1 MRIGVPKEIKTQEFR
16 VGMTPA
22 GVAILTARGHT
33 VLVEQGAG
41 IGSSIPDD
49 AYVKAGAKILPSRD
63 EVWGTADMIV
73 KVKEPIAPEFALM
86 RKDLLLFTY
95 LHLAAAQELGKELLN
110 RGVNGVAYE
119 TIEPTP
125 GDLPLLTP
133 MSAVAGRMSVQAGA
147 TYLERERG
155 GKGVLLGGVPGV
167 KRGRV
172 TIIGGGVVGANA
184 AKMAVGL
191 GANVTVLD
199 VNLKTLAY
207 LDDIY
212 AGRISTQYSDPI
224 SIERAC
230 LESDLV
236 IGAVLLAGAR
246 APRLVTE
253 RMVKEMEAGSVIVD
267 VSIDQ
272 GGCVETARP
281 TTHDNPTYLVHDV
294 IHYGV
299 ANMPGAVPRTSTYA
313 LTNATIKYVVKLA
326 DHGLEKAVSDTPHIV
341 TGINTYKGTVPH
353 VAVAEALGVPFT
365 AFRALS
371 A

>member
-33 VLVEQGAG
+33 VMVEQGAG

-49 AYVKAGAKILPSRD
+49 AYVKAGAKIIASRD
-63 EVWGTADMIV
+63 EVWGEADMVV

-95 LHLAAAQELGKELLN
+95 LHLAAAHELGKEMLA

-172 TIIGGGVVGANA
+172 TVIGGGVVGANA
-184 AKMAVGL
+184 VKMAVGL

-212 AGRISTQYSDPI
+212 AGRVSTQYSDPL
-224 SIERAC
+224 SVERAC

-236 IGAVLLAGAR
+236 IGAVLLPGAR

-253 RMVKEMEAGSVIVD
+253 AMLKQMEPGSVIVD

-281 TTHDNPTYLVHDV
+281 TYHDNPTYNVHDI
-294 IHYGV
+294 IHYMV

-326 DHGLEKAVSDTPHIV
+326 DLGLEKAIADTPHIV
-341 TGINTYKGTVPH
+341 SGLNTYKGTVPH
-353 VAVAEALGVPFT
+353 AAVAEALSVAHAPFK
-365 AFRALS
+365 A
-371 A
+371 

>member
-1 MRIGVPKEIKTQEFR
+1 MRIGVPKEIKTQEYR
-16 VGMTPA
+16 VGMTPS
-22 GVAILTARGHT
+22 GVAILTQRGHT
-33 VLVEQGAG
+33 VFVEKNAG
-41 IGSSIPDD
+41 MGSAIPDEQ
-49 AYVKAGAKILPSRD
+49 YVKAGAKILNTAD
-63 EVWGTADMIV
+63 EVWGQADMVV
-73 KVKEPIAPEFALM
+73 KVKEPIAPEFARM

-95 LHLAAAQELGKELLN
+95 LHLAAAAELGKELLA

-119 TIEPTP
+119 TLEPTP

-172 TIIGGGVVGANA
+172 TILGGGVVGANA
-184 AKMAVGL
+184 CKMAVGL

-212 AGRISTQYSDPI
+212 AGRISTQYSDPL
-224 SIERAC
+224 SIEKAC

-236 IGAVLLAGAR
+236 IGAVLIAGAR
-246 APRLVTE
+246 APRLVTAK
-253 RMVKEMEAGSVIVD
+253 MVKEMEAGSVIVD

-272 GGCVETARP
+272 GGCIETARP
-281 TTHDNPTYLVHDV
+281 TTHDNPTYLVDDV

-313 LTNATIKYVVKLA
+313 LTNATIRYVQMLA
-326 DHGLEKAVSDTPHIV
+326 DLGLEKAVATTPYMV
-341 TGINTYKGTVPH
+341 SGINTYKGSVPH
-353 VAVAEALGVPFT
+353 AAVAEALGVQHVPFK
-365 AFRALS
+365 A
-371 A
+371 

>member
-22 GVAILTARGHT
+22 GVAILVQRGHT
-33 VLVEQGAG
+33 VLVETGAG
-41 IGSSIPDD
+41 GGSAIPDD
-49 AYVKAGAKILPSRD
+49 AYAKAGAKIVATRD
-63 EVWGTADMIV
+63 EVWGQADMVV

-133 MSAVAGRMSVQAGA
+133 MSAVAGRMAVQAGA

-172 TIIGGGVVGANA
+172 TVIGGGVVGSNA
-184 AKMAVGL
+184 VKMAVGL

-212 AGRISTQYSDPI
+212 AGRVSTQYSDPI
-224 SIERAC
+224 SVERAC

-236 IGAVLLAGAR
+236 IGAVLLPGAR

-253 RMVKEMEAGSVIVD
+253 KMIKDMEAGSVIVD

-281 TTHDNPTYLVHDV
+281 TYHDNPTYLVHDV
-294 IHYGV
+294 IHYMV

-313 LTNATIKYVVKLA
+313 LTNATIKYVLTLA
-326 DHGLEKAVSDTPHIV
+326 DHGLEKAVQAVPHLV
-341 TGINTYKGTVPH
+341 SGINTYRGGVPH
-353 VAVAEALGVPFT
+353 PAVAEALGVSATP
-365 AFRALS
+365 FRA
-371 A
+371 

>member
-1 MRIGVPKEIKTQEFR
+1 MRIGVSKEIKTQEFR

-22 GVAILTARGHT
+22 GVATLVQRGHT

-41 IGSSIPDD
+41 SGSAIPDD
-49 AYVKAGAKILPSRD
+49 AYVKAGAKIIASRE
-63 EVWGTADMIV
+63 EVWGQADMVV
-73 KVKEPIAPEFALM
+73 KVKEPIAPEFALL

-95 LHLAAAQELGKELLN
+95 LHLAAAQELGKEMLA

-119 TIEPTP
+119 TIEPTR

-133 MSAVAGRMSVQAGA
+133 MSAVAGRMAVQAGA
-147 TYLERERG
+147 THLERERG

-172 TIIGGGVVGANA
+172 TVIGAGVVGSNA
-184 AKMAVGL
+184 VKMAVGL
-191 GANVTVLD
+191 GAAVTVVD

-212 AGRISTQYSDPI
+212 AGRVSTQYSDPL
-224 SIERAC
+224 SVERAVI
-230 LESDLV
+230 ESDLV
-236 IGAVLLAGAR
+236 IGAVLLPGAR

-253 RMVKEMEAGSVIVD
+253 AMIKQMEPGSVIVD

-281 TTHDNPTYLVHDV
+281 TTHDNPTYIVHDV
-294 IHYGV
+294 IHYMV

-313 LTNATIKYVVKLA
+313 LTNATIKYVVTLA
-326 DHGLEKAVSDTPHIV
+326 ENGLEKAVQAVPHLV

-353 VAVAEALGVPFT
+353 PAVAEALGVSATPF
-365 AFRALS
+365 RV
-371 A
+371 

>member
-1 MRIGVPKEIKTQEFR
+1 MKVGVPKEIKTQEFR

-22 GVAILTARGHT
+22 GVATLIARGHK
-33 VLVEQGAG
+33 VFVEASAG
-41 IGSSIPDD
+41 IGSSIPDEEFI
-49 AYVKAGAKILPSRD
+49 KAGATMLPTKE

-73 KVKEPIAPEFALM
+73 KVKEPIAPEFSLM
-86 RKDLLLFTY
+86 RKDQLLFTY
-95 LHLAAAQELGKELLN
+95 LHLAAAQELGKELLS

-147 TYLERERG
+147 THLERERG

-167 KRGRV
+167 RRGRV
-172 TIIGGGVVGANA
+172 TIIGAGVVGANA
-184 AKMAVGL
+184 CKIAVGL
-191 GANVTVLD
+191 GANVTILD

-212 AGRISTQYSDPI
+212 GGRISTQYSDPLN
-224 SIERAC
+224 IERAV

-236 IGAVLLAGAR
+236 IGAVLIAGAR

-253 RMVKEMEAGSVIVD
+253 AMIRRMEAGSVIVD

-281 TTHDNPTYLVHDV
+281 TTHDKPTYVVHDV

-313 LTNATIKYVVKLA
+313 LTNATIRYVQKLA
-326 DHGLEKAVSDTPHIV
+326 DHGLEGAAKVDPAIVS
-341 TGINTYKGTVPH
+341 GINTYKGTVPH
-353 VAVAEALGVPFT
+353 RAVAEALSVPC
-365 AFRALS
+365 AAYP

>member
-16 VGMTPA
+16 VGMTPS

-41 IGSSIPDD
+41 LGSSITDE
-49 AYVKAGAKILPSRD
+49 AYLKAGAKIVSTR
-63 EVWGTADMIV
+63 EEIWAADMVV

-95 LHLAAAQELGKELLN
+95 LHLAAAHELGKELLT

-172 TIIGGGVVGANA
+172 TIIGAGVVGSNA
-184 AKMAVGL
+184 VKMAVGL

-212 AGRISTQYSDPI
+212 AGRVSTQFSDPI
-224 SIERAC
+224 SIERAV

-236 IGAVLLAGAR
+236 VGAVLLPGAR

-253 RMVKEMEAGSVIVD
+253 AMIKQMEPGSVIVD

-281 TTHDNPTYLVHDV
+281 TYHDNPTYVVHDV
-294 IHYGV
+294 IHYMV

-326 DHGLEKAVSDTPHIV
+326 DLGLEKAIHDTPHIV
-341 TGINTYKGTVPH
+341 SGLNTYKGTVPH
-353 VAVAEALGVPFT
+353 PAVAEALGVAHAHFKGV
-365 AFRALS
+365 
-371 A
+371 

>member
-33 VLVEQGAG
+33 VLVQQNAG
-41 IGSSIPDD
+41 VGSSIPDE
-49 AYVKAGAKILPSRD
+49 AYVKAGAKIVATK
-63 EVWGTADMIV
+63 EEIWGQADMVV
-73 KVKEPIAPEFALM
+73 KVKEPIPPEFALM

-95 LHLAAAQELGKELLN
+95 LHLAAAHELGKELLS

-119 TIEPTP
+119 TIEPSP

-133 MSAVAGRMSVQAGA
+133 MSAVAGRMAVQAGA

-172 TIIGGGVVGANA
+172 TIIGGGVVGSNA

-199 VNLKTLAY
+199 TNLKTLAY

-212 AGRISTQYSDPI
+212 AGRISTQYSDPL
-224 SIERAC
+224 SVERAV

-236 IGAVLLAGAR
+236 IGAVLLPGAR

-253 RMVKEMEAGSVIVD
+253 AMIKQMEPGSVIAD

-272 GGCVETARP
+272 GGCVETARA
-281 TTHDNPTYLVHDV
+281 TYHDNPTYVVHDV
-294 IHYGV
+294 IHYMV

-313 LTNATIKYVVKLA
+313 LTNATIKYVVTLA
-326 DHGLEKAVSDTPHIV
+326 DNGLEKAVAAVPHIV
-341 TGINTYKGTVPH
+341 TGINTYKGSVPH
-353 VAVAEALGVPFT
+353 AAVAEALGVPYT
-365 AFRALS
+365 AFRA
-371 A
+371 AT

>member
-22 GVAILTARGHT
+22 GVAMLVQRGHT

-41 IGSSIPDD
+41 SGSAIPDD
-49 AYVKAGAKILPSRD
+49 AYVKAGAKIVPTKED
-63 EVWGTADMIV
+63 VWGADMVV

-95 LHLAAAQELGKELLN
+95 LHLAAAQELGKELIN
-110 RGVNGVAYE
+110 RGVNSVAYE

-172 TIIGGGVVGANA
+172 TVIGGGVVGANA
-184 AKMAVGL
+184 VKMAVGL

-212 AGRISTQYSDPI
+212 AGRISTQYSDPL
-224 SIERAC
+224 SIERAVI
-230 LESDLV
+230 ESDLV
-236 IGAVLLAGAR
+236 IGAVLLPGAR

-253 RMVKEMEAGSVIVD
+253 AMIKQMEPGSVIVD

-281 TTHDNPTYLVHDV
+281 TYHDNPTYLVHDV
-294 IHYGV
+294 IHYMV

-313 LTNATIKYVVKLA
+313 LTNATIKYVVTLA
-326 DHGLEKAVSDTPHIV
+326 DGGLEKAVQQVPHLV
-341 TGINTYKGTVPH
+341 SGINTYKGTVPH
-353 VAVAEALGVPFT
+353 PAVAEALGVSATP
-365 AFRALS
+365 FRA
-371 A
+371 

>member
-22 GVAILTARGHT
+22 GVAILTQRGHK

-41 IGSSIPDD
+41 IGSGLPDD
-49 AYVKAGAKILPSRD
+49 LYVKAGATIVATKE
-63 EVWGTADMIV
+63 EVWGGADMIV
-73 KVKEPIAPEFALM
+73 KVKEPIAPEFPLM
-86 RKDLLLFTY
+86 RRDQLLFTY
-95 LHLAAAQELGKELLN
+95 LHLAAAQELGKELLT
-110 RGVNGVAYE
+110 RGVNSVAYE
-119 TIEPTP
+119 TLEPTP

-133 MSAVAGRMSVQAGA
+133 MSAVAGRMAVQAGA
-147 TYLERERG
+147 AYLEREKG

-172 TIIGGGVVGANA
+172 SIIGGGVVGANA

-191 GANVTVLD
+191 GANVTVVD

-212 AGRISTQYSDPI
+212 AGRISTQYSDPL

-236 IGAVLLAGAR
+236 IGAVLLPGAR

-253 RMVKEMEAGSVIVD
+253 AMIKQMEAGSVIVD

-272 GGCVETARP
+272 GGSV
-281 TTHDNPTYLVHDV
+281 
-294 IHYGV
+294 
-299 ANMPGAVPRTSTYA
+299 
-313 LTNATIKYVVKLA
+313 
-326 DHGLEKAVSDTPHIV
+326 
-341 TGINTYKGTVPH
+341 
-353 VAVAEALGVPFT
+353 
-365 AFRALS
+365 
-371 A
+371 